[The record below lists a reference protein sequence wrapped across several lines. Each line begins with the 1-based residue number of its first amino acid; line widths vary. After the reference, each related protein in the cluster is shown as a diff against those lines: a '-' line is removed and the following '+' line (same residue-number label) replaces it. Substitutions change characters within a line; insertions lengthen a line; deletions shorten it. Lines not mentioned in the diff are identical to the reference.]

1 LNLSFSELHLE
12 APILRALDEQ
22 KYQTPTAIQI
32 RAIPHLLEGRDLLG
46 VSQTGTGKTA
56 AFGLPILQRLSQDQ
70 GRTKGAPRALV
81 LTPTRELALQ
91 IADSFRAY
99 GRHLSLRHAVVFG
112 GVGQKPQVDAL
123 RRGTDILVATPGRLL
138 DLMTQGHVR
147 LESISIFVLDEAD
160 RMLDLGFLPQVRRIV
175 AKLPKERQTLLFS
188 ATMPDDIARLADGI
202 LRQPVRVEA
211 TPVASTVEQVDQSV
225 LFVSGNDKR
234 HLLSSL
240 LKDPRI
246 ARCLVFVRTKHG
258 ANRLAAQ
265 LALDDIAVTA
275 LHSNKSQAARQKA
288 LESFRSG
295 RLRVLVATDIMARGI
310 DVDDITHVIN
320 FDLPNVPEAYV
331 HRIGRTAR
339 AGARGIAL
347 SFCDGSERPFL
358 RDIEKLTRRPLRVI
372 ADHPY
377 AGQSA
382 APRSEAPVSR
392 HATADR
398 APSRPAQRKPA
409 GAPPARH
416 GTNPRGQRRLG
427 RSSRSLRSV
436 R

>member
-1 LNLSFSELHLE
+1 LNLSFSELRLQ

-22 KYQTPTAIQI
+22 KYQTPTAIQM
-32 RAIPHLLEGRDLLG
+32 RAIPHLLGGRDLLG

-56 AFGLPILQRLSQDQ
+56 AFGLPILQRLSQVQ
-70 GRTKGAPRALV
+70 GRTTGSPRALV

-99 GRHLSLRHAVVFG
+99 GRHLALRHAVVFG

-123 RRGTDILVATPGRLL
+123 RRGADILVATPGRLL

-147 LESISIFVLDEAD
+147 LESVSIFVLDEAD
-160 RMLDLGFLPQVRRIV
+160 RMLDLGFLPQVKRIV
-175 AKLPKERQTLLFS
+175 AALPKERQTLLFS

-202 LRQPVRVEA
+202 LRRPVRVEA
-211 TPVASTVEQVDQSV
+211 DPVAPTVEQVDQSV

-234 HLLSSL
+234 HLLSAL
-240 LKDPRI
+240 LKDPGI
-246 ARCLVFVRTKHG
+246 VRCLVFVRTKHG

-265 LALDDIAVTA
+265 LALGDIAVTA
-275 LHSNKSQAARQKA
+275 LHSNKSQPARQRA
-288 LESFRSG
+288 LDDFRTG

-320 FDLPNVPEAYV
+320 FDLPNVPESYV

-339 AGARGIAL
+339 AGARGVAL
-347 SFCDGSERPFL
+347 SFCDGSERVFL

-372 ADHPY
+372 EDHPY
-377 AGQSA
+377 AGRIA
-382 APRSEAPVSR
+382 APRDEVPASR
-392 HATADR
+392 HRATDLA
-398 APSRPAQRKPA
+398 RPKQAQRKPA
-409 GAPPARH
+409 GGPPARH
-416 GTNPRGQRRLG
+416 GTPARGQRRLG
-427 RSSRSLRSV
+427 RGSRSLRSV